1 MERAEAAR
9 KRRRVAGYDTGES
22 WQQIKALNCKDL
34 VKPNQVTIVPYMDA
48 RNRGS
53 FLFVGSPDMD
63 ELLWH
68 CLSLEPGQ
76 ELVVVG
82 PKGTGKSCRLRAMA
96 AALYARGPEKSVI
109 VCVWNLESAS
119 SPAVLLRR
127 LLDGLRFAYSG
138 ADEHKPVLEALEALW
153 RMGVSVA
160 RLQEFLRERAAAG
173 DDFTFVADGAEALDT
188 RDYSG
193 TKKVGSKELKDTLL
207 TLEAIVSPYKIV
219 WGASPE
225 ARQAE
230 AADSERVAIYCVG
243 GFTKEQ
249 REVFLLHS
257 VLGAVVAGDV
267 QRTKDMDFFAGFH
280 PQFLDELDGACMEI
294 ARIKQAGGRKSRLL
308 WGDTVR
314 LAPPVELEPH
324 EVSLLLKDEEDWQR
338 VLLEFINGRT
348 MSFVRRS
355 VQQVVRMLDNAEA
368 ICNFHGKAQTIDK
381 DPRYSVSEHEFCS
394 CFVEQI
400 YMEEFRKAQ
409 SCPQQEHAAWWNIL
423 RGNDWQARLKGK
435 NSSA

>member
-34 VKPNQVTIVPYMDA
+34 LNPNQVTIVPYMDT

-68 CLSLEPGQ
+68 CLSLKPGQ

-82 PKGTGKSCRLRAMA
+82 PKGTGKSCR
-96 AALYARGPEKSVI
+96 
-109 VCVWNLESAS
+109 
-119 SPAVLLRR
+119 SPAVLLRW

-153 RMGVSVA
+153 RVGVSVA

-193 TKKVGSKELKDTLL
+193 TKKVDSKELKDTLL

-219 WGASPE
+219 WGVSPE
-225 ARQAE
+225 ASQAE

-257 VLGAVVAGDV
+257 VLGAVVAGDM

-314 LAPPVELEPH
+314 LAPPVELEPN

-368 ICNFHGKAQTIDK
+368 ICNFHGRTQTIDK

-400 YMEEFRKAQ
+400 YMEEFRKAR
-409 SCPQQEHAAWWNIL
+409 SCRQQEHAAWWNML
-423 RGNDWQARLKGK
+423 TGTYDWQARLKGE